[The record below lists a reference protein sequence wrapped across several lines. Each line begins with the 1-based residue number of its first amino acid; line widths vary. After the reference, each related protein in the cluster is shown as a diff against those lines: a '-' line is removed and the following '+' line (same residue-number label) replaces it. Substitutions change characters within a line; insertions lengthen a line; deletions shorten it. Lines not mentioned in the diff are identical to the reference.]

1 VKFSFK
7 EKKNR
12 LLVIDFGNLFYFS
25 KPTHLNEELLQGRY
39 SVVEQF
45 IINLNSYIWQFKP
58 SSVVIADDCKANWR
72 YALYPLYKQNRKE
85 KEFEEIDIA
94 YRKNREKLTEILKEF
109 PLYYLKIENLEAD
122 DICYL
127 ICNKFRDVETIVM
140 SGDSDLLQL
149 TQKFYNVK
157 VYNPNK
163 KNILDKPE
171 LDIVRY
177 KILKGD
183 SSDNIKGFP
192 KIGEVKAKVILKD
205 KKTFNA
211 WYNNLSKEELELYS
225 NLKNIICLDKIPKE
239 YKDNFNTVFNEYKFK
254 EFDLEKIMNIVYEYE
269 LDRINLKYINENFNN
284 LKPIYE

>member
-1 VKFSFK
+1 MKFLFK

-12 LLVIDFGNLFYFS
+12 ILVIDFGNLFYFS
-25 KPTHLNEELLQGRY
+25 KPFHLNEELLQGRY
-39 SVVEQF
+39 SIVEQF
-45 IINLNSYIWQFKP
+45 IINLNSYIRLLEP
-58 SSVVIADDCKANWR
+58 SSVVIADDSKANWR
-72 YALYPLYKQNRKE
+72 YGLYPLYKQNRKE

-94 YRKNREKLTEILKEF
+94 YRNNRKKLTEILTDF

-127 ICNKFRDVETIVM
+127 ICNKFRDREIIVM
-140 SGDSDLLQL
+140 SGDADLLQL

-157 VYNPNK
+157 IYNPNK
-163 KNILDKPE
+163 KAIIEKPE

-205 KKTFNA
+205 KKTFNS
-211 WYNNLSKEELELYS
+211 WYNNLSEEQLELYDK
-225 NLKNIICLDKIPKE
+225 LKNIICLDKIPKE
-239 YKDNFNTVFNEYKFK
+239 HKEKFNTVFSEYKFQK
-254 EFDLEKIMNIVYEYE
+254 FDLEKILNIVHEYE